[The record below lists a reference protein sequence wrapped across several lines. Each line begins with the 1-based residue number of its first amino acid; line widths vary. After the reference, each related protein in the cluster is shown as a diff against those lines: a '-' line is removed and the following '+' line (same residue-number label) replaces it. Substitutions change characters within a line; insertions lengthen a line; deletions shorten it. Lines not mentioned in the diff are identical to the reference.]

1 MAKNNYKTPSAKDLL
16 DAGVHFG
23 HQVRRWHPKMEPY
36 IFTVK
41 KNIHIID
48 LEKTEQM
55 LNAACE
61 YLYGVA
67 SRGGQIIFV
76 GTKRQAREMLKSEAK
91 RSGAH
96 YINERWLGG
105 IMTNHEVIKRN
116 MKKLTDLT
124 QRRAA
129 GDLKMYTKK
138 ERLLID
144 REIDK
149 LEKYVGGI
157 VGLNKIPEALFI
169 IDARREK
176 TAIREAANVGAKVVA
191 LVDTNTDTAGID
203 MVIPGNDDGIKA
215 IALILNAISDAVE
228 AGYKDYADKLQ
239 KGDAVVDAVKDEPVA
254 KKVTTKVSRSESPVS
269 TAVNDEAVVDP
280 LDSVP
285 LVADDIEIVAELGI
299 KVEIPTEEE
308 NKDGEVK
315 VKKSKTNVTKKEKK
329 AK

>member
-1 MAKNNYKTPSAKDLL
+1 MAKNNYKTPDAKELL

-55 LNAACE
+55 LKEACD
-61 YLYGVA
+61 YLHGVA
-67 SRGGQIIFV
+67 ARGGQIIFV
-76 GTKRQAREMLKSEAK
+76 GTKKQARDMIKLEAK
-91 RSGAH
+91 RSGAM

-116 MKKLTDLT
+116 MRKLTDLMH
-124 QRRAA
+124 RREI
-129 GDLKMYTKK
+129 GDLMRYTKK

-157 VGLNKIPEALFI
+157 VGLHKIPEALFI

-191 LVDTNTDTAGID
+191 LVDTNTDPTGID
-203 MVIPGNDDGIKA
+203 MVIPGNDDGIRS
-215 IALILNAISDAVE
+215 IATVLNAISDAIE
-228 AGYKDYADKLQ
+228 AGYKEFADKLQ
-239 KGDAVVDAVKDEPVA
+239 KGEATVEQKKDEPVT
-254 KKVTTKVSRSESPVS
+254 KVVTPKVSRSESVVS
-269 TAVNDEAVVDP
+269 TKGAKDAVVDP
-280 LDSVP
+280 LDIVP
-285 LVADDIEIVAELGI
+285 LVVDDAEIVEELGI
-299 KVEIPTEEE
+299 KVEIPVVNEEKE
-308 NKDGEVK
+308 GEVK
-315 VKKSKTNVTKKEKK
+315 IKKSKANVTKKAKK
-329 AK
+329 GK